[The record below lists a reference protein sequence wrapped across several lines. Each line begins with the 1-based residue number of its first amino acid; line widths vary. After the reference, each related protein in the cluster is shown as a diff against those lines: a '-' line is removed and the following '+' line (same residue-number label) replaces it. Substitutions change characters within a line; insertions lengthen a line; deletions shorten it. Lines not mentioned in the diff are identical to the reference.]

1 MLLASVVVFPTKKAS
16 ANVGESQF
24 VVATSMLS
32 GLAPGAVFPFI
43 DTTPH
48 TISQAHIAITDA
60 TTSCSAGAAA
70 PSNVKVLVGQ
80 AGVSLV
86 SVMGAATNTGI
97 STTPGQ
103 CVFHVTI
110 KTGQGGAPSTRRGLI
125 GADSRR
131 RGNGVDARK
140 RRERHAANRSP
151 SLWILPTFGDKKPY
165 RLFESSHSHLVTGA
179 QFSPDVRWLAYQS
192 DETER
197 NEVYI
202 VPFPEANRKIPVSTG
217 GGGEPCWSPDGQE
230 LYYLSGDRTLMSAT
244 LQLGKNGLQVSST
257 RPLFKTN
264 SETFDV
270 SHDGKRFLVFEESEN
285 QPPSAITLIT
295 NWTKALPK

>member
-1 MLLASVVVFPTKKAS
+1 MKARKYYAALAVGLVVALVVVFPTKKAS
-16 ANVGESQF
+16 ANVGGSQF

-110 KTGQGGAPSTRRGLI
+110 KAGQGGVPSTVTDIVVL
-125 GADSRR
+125 
-131 RGNGVDARK
+131 NG
-140 RRERHAANRSP
+140 
-151 SLWILPTFGDKKPY
+151 G
-165 RLFESSHSHLVTGA
+165 SSALTGINTVTA
-179 QFSPDVRWLAYQS
+179 
-192 DETER
+192 
-197 NEVYI
+197 
-202 VPFPEANRKIPVSTG
+202 
-217 GGGEPCWSPDGQE
+217 
-230 LYYLSGDRTLMSAT
+230 SAT
-244 LQLGKNGLQVSST
+244 VRTDESASNWHQHDQGVSGNAE
-257 RPLFKTN
+257 R
-264 SETFDV
+264 
-270 SHDGKRFLVFEESEN
+270 
-285 QPPSAITLIT
+285 
-295 NWTKALPK
+295 

>member
-1 MLLASVVVFPTKKAS
+1 MKARKYYAVLAVGLVLFALVVVFPTKKAS
-16 ANVGESQF
+16 ANDGESQF

-60 TTSCSAGAAA
+60 TTNCSAGAAA

-110 KTGQGGAPSTRRGLI
+110 KAGQGGVPSTVTDIVVL
-125 GADSRR
+125 
-131 RGNGVDARK
+131 NG
-140 RRERHAANRSP
+140 
-151 SLWILPTFGDKKPY
+151 G
-165 RLFESSHSHLVTGA
+165 SSALTGINTVTA
-179 QFSPDVRWLAYQS
+179 
-192 DETER
+192 
-197 NEVYI
+197 
-202 VPFPEANRKIPVSTG
+202 
-217 GGGEPCWSPDGQE
+217 
-230 LYYLSGDRTLMSAT
+230 SAT
-244 LQLGKNGLQVSST
+244 VRTDEFASNGHQHDQGVSGNAE
-257 RPLFKTN
+257 R
-264 SETFDV
+264 
-270 SHDGKRFLVFEESEN
+270 
-285 QPPSAITLIT
+285 
-295 NWTKALPK
+295 